1 MHLEEVINAH
11 PAGCAKL
18 RVYLEFQYSE
28 SFEFFTL
35 FDKIDSGTANSGFP

>member
-1 MHLEEVINAH
+1 MHLEDVINAH
-11 PAGCAKL
+11 PAGSAKL

-35 FDKIDSGTANSGFP
+35 FDKIEFGTANSGLP